1 MCIIVD
7 ESGVKW
13 SRKEGKAVFLGTYE
27 PKLDD
32 KARLILP
39 ARFRDQLAGGV
50 VITPGQEH
58 CLYLFPLA
66 EFERIYN
73 EMRQAPVTH
82 KQARDYIR
90 IMMADALD
98 QIPDKQGRVNIP
110 AKLRQYAGL
119 DKDLAV
125 IGVGP
130 RAEIWDLETWNR
142 YRQDQENG
150 LADIKEEIVPGLL

>member
-150 LADIKEEIVPGLL
+150 FAVPGLL

>member
-1 MCIIVD
+1 
-7 ESGVKW
+7 
-13 SRKEGKAVFLGTYE
+13 
-27 PKLDD
+27 
-32 KARLILP
+32 
-39 ARFRDQLAGGV
+39 
-50 VITPGQEH
+50 
-58 CLYLFPLA
+58 
-66 EFERIYN
+66 
-73 EMRQAPVTH
+73 
-82 KQARDYIR
+82 
-90 IMMADALD
+90 MMADALD

-150 LADIKEEIVPGLL
+150 FADIKEEIVPGLL